1 MDIREDFFIPQML
14 LESSLVVKTVD
25 LQQGSTSSGALSSV
39 VSYSQSINL
48 ACNKKKKKKKK
59 DVSADLQA
67 FSKRNIT
74 EAHPFQSLAQHTQF

>member
-14 LESSLVVKTVD
+14 LESSLMVKTVD
-25 LQQGSTSSGALSSV
+25 LQQGSTSSGALSSI

-48 ACNKKKKKKKK
+48 ACSKKKKK
-59 DVSADLQA
+59 DISADLRA

>member
-48 ACNKKKKKKKK
+48 ACNKKKKKKK

>member
-14 LESSLVVKTVD
+14 LESSLMVKTVD
-25 LQQGSTSSGALSSV
+25 LQQGSTSSGALSSI

-48 ACNKKKKKKKK
+48 ACNKKKKK
-59 DVSADLQA
+59 DVSADLRA